1 MKKMILALTALLF
14 TGSAAVKAQVETRTV
29 VRSTIS
35 GGKKGEIVNIDNAKY
50 RITYEAKW
58 VNNTSIKPFIYTD
71 SEMRLDIGEKVT
83 NFYDRTKQVKDSL
96 MQEKVKTGNFDFSDL
111 PKGGCFPFSYYK
123 NYPTAGKSIQLESV
137 GTTDYQCT
145 ENVETPDWQLIPDS
159 TADIIGYHCQLAK
172 TQFKG
177 RTWFAWYAEDVPLQE
192 GPWKLI
198 GLPGLILKAYDENKE
213 YTFTAVGMS
222 TLKTPSPI
230 TISKSKREE
239 ISQKDLRQ
247 FKEKFTPSM
256 VLEGI
261 DLKNVKVQD
270 EKGNPVDMKKV
281 LNRKNVFNPIE
292 LE

>member
-1 MKKMILALTALLF
+1 MKKIILAFAVLLAM
-14 TGSAAVKAQVETRTV
+14 GSAATKAQVQTRTI

-35 GGKKGEIVNIDNAKY
+35 RNNKGEIVNIDNAKY

-58 VNNTSIKPFIYTD
+58 VNNPSIKPFIYTD

-83 NFYDRTKQVKDSL
+83 SFYDRTKQVKDSL

-111 PKGGCFPFSYYK
+111 PKGGRFPFSYYK
-123 NYPTAGKSIQLESV
+123 NYPSAGKSIQLETV

-172 TQFKG
+172 THFKG
-177 RTWFAWYAEDVPLQE
+177 RTWFAWYAEDIPMQE

-198 GLPGLILKAYDENKE
+198 GLPGLVLKAYDENKE
-213 YTFTAVGMS
+213 FTFTAVGMS
-222 TLKTPSPI
+222 TLTASTPI
-230 TISKSKREE
+230 TFSKSKREE
-239 ISQKDLRQ
+239 ITQKDLRQ
-247 FKEKFTPSM
+247 FKEKFTPGM
-256 VLEGI
+256 VLEGLN
-261 DLKNVKVQD
+261 LKDVKVQD
-270 EKGNPVDMKKV
+270 EKGNPIDIKKV
-281 LNRKNVFNPIE
+281 MNKKNVFNPIE